1 MYMTVILVFL
11 SILAVMGT
19 LKNKKMH
26 NKPGLLI
33 GGTFTALLVLVTLI
47 AVYDEIVGIQ

>member
-1 MYMTVILVFL
+1 MTVIMIFI

-19 LKNKKMH
+19 LKNKRSG

-33 GGTFTALLVLVTLI
+33 GGAFTALTVAITLI
-47 AVYDEIVGIQ
+47 AIYDEIVGLQ